1 MQGNNSSH
9 SNQILLIYINLFQKI
24 IQYSKDTPLHHTCKI
39 PPWKMHRRTNLDEL
53 TNACSSIMDLIE
65 SVSHLL
71 DISTGLVSLNIASVM
86 NEHQQPRK
94 ENEEKFAVKLI
105 KLLCGAAKL
114 PTTAAGALRLYI
126 NCSSNQYNN
135 LKTFLHAAS
144 LEYKS
149 PSLDF
154 LPNEKSL
161 RKEDNSSFP
170 GNVTYTIF
178 GSGNEVLYTHDA
190 KVFSF
195 Q

>member
-94 ENEEKFAVKLI
+94 ENEEKFAVRLI
-105 KLLCGAAKL
+105 K
-114 PTTAAGALRLYI
+114 
-126 NCSSNQYNN
+126 
-135 LKTFLHAAS
+135 
-144 LEYKS
+144 
-149 PSLDF
+149 
-154 LPNEKSL
+154 
-161 RKEDNSSFP
+161 
-170 GNVTYTIF
+170 
-178 GSGNEVLYTHDA
+178 
-190 KVFSF
+190 
-195 Q
+195 

>member
-24 IQYSKDTPLHHTCKI
+24 IQYSQDTPLHRTCKI

-94 ENEEKFAVKLI
+94 I
-105 KLLCGAAKL
+105 PLLN
-114 PTTAAGALRLYI
+114 Y
-126 NCSSNQYNN
+126 
-135 LKTFLHAAS
+135 
-144 LEYKS
+144 
-149 PSLDF
+149 
-154 LPNEKSL
+154 
-161 RKEDNSSFP
+161 
-170 GNVTYTIF
+170 
-178 GSGNEVLYTHDA
+178 
-190 KVFSF
+190 
-195 Q
+195 